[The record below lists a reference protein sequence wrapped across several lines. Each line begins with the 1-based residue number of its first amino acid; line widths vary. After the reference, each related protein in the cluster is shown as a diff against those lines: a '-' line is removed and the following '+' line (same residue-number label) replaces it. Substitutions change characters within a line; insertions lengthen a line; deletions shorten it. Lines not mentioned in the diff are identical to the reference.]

1 MGINYTMPSWFEGGT
16 YPESIL
22 ISLLR
27 NTWGILEKYYE
38 VVLLRNRYKII
49 QLFFWEYF
57 LLYLFNVYIKGA
69 VSNSIYYEFYF
80 VYFKNVT
87 QIYNFTYSHHKN
99 HKYELLLSLNM
110 ETIIS
115 LFLMLINLEFI
126 HCHAMSF
133 NLKLNNG
140 CAKKVTLINKM
151 KDINFTVGCFS
162 IISSFKTNDTLLRVS
177 K

>member
-1 MGINYTMPSWFEGGT
+1 MPSWFEGGT

-57 LLYLFNVYIKGA
+57 LLYLFQLKYTSKA
-69 VSNSIYYEFYF
+69 LY
-80 VYFKNVT
+80 
-87 QIYNFTYSHHKN
+87 QILFTMNFTLCILKI
-99 HKYELLLSLNM
+99 SLKSIISRIVITKIINTSYFYHYVNM

-140 CAKKVTLINKM
+140 CAKNWH
-151 KDINFTVGCFS
+151 S
-162 IISSFKTNDTLLRVS
+162 
-177 K
+177 